1 MMAFEVEL
9 AENRYGK
16 SRVRLHK
23 VVRNG
28 AVHDL
33 YEWNVQVLLQG
44 DFEAAHVDGDNSKI
58 LATDTMKNTVYS
70 RAKESKATAME
81 EFAKELIEYI
91 LPRNPQVSHAQVT
104 IEEALWKRMT
114 VDGKP
119 HDHSFMHGSNEVQTT
134 VVERATKGPWKIVSG
149 LDGLHILKTTKS
161 AFEGYIKE
169 SLTTLPETKDRIFG
183 TVVKAEWTYTK
194 DALEFNAARTKLRE
208 AMLKCFAGHDSKSV
222 QETLYAMAK
231 AAIEVTPQID
241 DIKLTL
247 PNKHSLL
254 FDLKRFGQE
263 NKNEIFVPTDEPHGT
278 IEARVIR
285 KK

>member
-1 MMAFEVEL
+1 MAIDVEL

-44 DFEAAHVDGDNSKI
+44 DFESAHVDGDNSKI

-70 RAKESKATAME
+70 RAKESTAMAME
-81 EFAKELIEYI
+81 EFAKELVEYI
-91 LPRNPQVSHAQVT
+91 HTRNPQVSHVQVT
-104 IEEALWKRMT
+104 IEQALWTRMI
-114 VDGKP
+114 VNGKP
-119 HDHSFMHGSNEVQTT
+119 HDHSFLHGSNEVQTT
-134 VVERATKGPWKIVSG
+134 VVERAKTGAWKITSG
-149 LDGLHILKTTKS
+149 LDGLHILKTTRS
-161 AFEGYIKE
+161 GFEGYIKE

-183 TVVKAEWTYTK
+183 TVVKAEWVYTK
-194 DALEFNAARTKLRE
+194 DSLDFNAARAKLRE
-208 AMLKCFAGHDSKSV
+208 AMLTCFAGHDSKSV

-231 AAIEVTPQID
+231 DAIAATPEID

-278 IEARVIR
+278 IEARVVR

>member
-1 MMAFEVEL
+1 MAFDVEL

-33 YEWNVQVLLQG
+33 YEWNVQILLQG
-44 DFEAAHVDGDNSKI
+44 DFESAHVHGDNSKI

-70 RAKESKATAME
+70 RAKESKSNSME

-91 LPRNPQVSHAQVT
+91 HARNPQVSHAQVV
-104 IEEALWKRMT
+104 IESVLWERIV

-119 HDHSFMHGSNEVQTT
+119 HDHAFMRGSGELQTA
-134 VVERATKGPWKIVSG
+134 VVEREKNGPWSITSG
-149 LDGLHILKTTKS
+149 LDGLQVLKTTRS

-169 SLTTLPETKDRIFG
+169 SLTTLPETKDRLLG
-183 TVVKAEWTYTK
+183 TVIKAQWVYTK
-194 DALEFNAARTKLRE
+194 DTMDFNGARAKLRE
-208 AMLKCFAGHDSKSV
+208 AMIKCFAGHDSKSV

-231 AAIEVTPQID
+231 DAIQATPEID
-241 DIKLTL
+241 EIKMTL

-263 NKNEIFVPTDEPHGT
+263 NDNEIFVPTDEPHGT
-278 IEARVIR
+278 IEARVVR

>member
-1 MMAFEVEL
+1 MAFEVEL

-33 YEWNVQVLLQG
+33 YEWSVQVLLQG
-44 DFEAAHVDGDNSKI
+44 DFESAHVDGDNSKI

-70 RAKESKATAME
+70 RAKESNATAME
-81 EFAKELIEYI
+81 EFAKELVEYI
-91 LPRNPQVSHAQVT
+91 HARNPQVSHVQVT
-104 IEEALWKRMT
+104 IEQALWKRMT
-114 VDGKP
+114 VNGKP

-134 VVERATKGPWKIVSG
+134 VVEREKTGPWKITSR

-161 AFEGYIKE
+161 GFEGYIKE

-183 TVVKAEWTYTK
+183 TVVKAEWVYTK
-194 DALEFNAARTKLRE
+194 DSLDFNTARVKLRE
-208 AMLKCFAGHDSKSV
+208 AMLTCFAGHDSKSV

-231 AAIEVTPQID
+231 DAIAATPEID
-241 DIKLTL
+241 EIKLTL

-263 NKNEIFVPTDEPHGT
+263 NRNEIFVPTDEPHGT
-278 IEARVIR
+278 IEARVKR
-285 KK
+285 KR

>member
-1 MMAFEVEL
+1 MAFEVEL

-44 DFEAAHVDGDNSKI
+44 DFETAHVDGDNSKI

-70 RAKESKATAME
+70 RAKESKATSME
-81 EFAKELIEYI
+81 EYAKELVEF
-91 LPRNPQVSHAQVT
+91 LHSRNPQVSHVQVV
-104 IEEALWKRMT
+104 IEQALWKRM
-114 VDGKP
+114 VIDGKP

-134 VVERATKGPWKIVSG
+134 VVEREKTGEWSIVSG
-149 LDGLHILKTTKS
+149 LNGMHILKTTKS

-194 DALEFNAARTKLRE
+194 DSLDFNAARAKLRE

-231 AAIEVTPQID
+231 DAIAVTPEID

-263 NKNEIFVPTDEPHGT
+263 NNNEIFVPTDEPHGT

>member
-1 MMAFEVEL
+1 MAFDVEL

-23 VVRNG
+23 VVRRG

-33 YEWNVQVLLQG
+33 YEWNVQILLQG
-44 DFEAAHVDGDNSKI
+44 DFETAHVDGDNSKI

-81 EFAKELIEYI
+81 EFAKELVEYI
-91 LPRNPQVSHAQVT
+91 HARNPQVSHAQVT
-104 IEEALWKRMT
+104 IEQALWKRMT

-134 VVERATKGPWKIVSG
+134 VVERTKTGPWSIVSG
-149 LDGLHILKTTKS
+149 LNGLHILKTTKS
-161 AFEGYIKE
+161 AFEGFIRE

-183 TVVKAEWTYTK
+183 TVVKAEWVYTK
-194 DALEFNAARTKLRE
+194 DALDFNAVRSDLRE
-208 AMLKCFAGHDSKSV
+208 AMLTCFAGHDSKSV

-231 AAIEVTPQID
+231 AAIEATPTID
-241 DIKLTL
+241 EIKLTL

-254 FDLKRFGQE
+254 VDLARFGQE
-263 NKNEIFVPTDEPHGT
+263 NKNEIFVPTDEPHGM